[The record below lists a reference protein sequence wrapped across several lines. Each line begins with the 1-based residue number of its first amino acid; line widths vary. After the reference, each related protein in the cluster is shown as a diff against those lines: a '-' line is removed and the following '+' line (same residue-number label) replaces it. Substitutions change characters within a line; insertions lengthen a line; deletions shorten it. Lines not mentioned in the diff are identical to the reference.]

1 MKEKGKGLFDITGDD
16 DVIAGDEIS
25 RGKLKM
31 LMDSIPGGV
40 IQFYYNQNEFDFI
53 YGSDGY
59 FKLIGGD
66 RREYYKKFE
75 REMVFEG
82 MEERDQKR
90 IEKAIRRSMLEGG
103 HIEEEVRIHT
113 LDTHQLKWVAA
124 RGSVMHTKD
133 NRIYVQMVFSDITNL
148 KKTQAALEQEKEKL
162 KILASLAADSFFD
175 YLIDEDELRCYRS
188 GNELKK
194 ESFILQE
201 FMKIINED
209 VVVHKEDVPKLQKL
223 LEDVKERRKKE
234 FTIECRIYLS
244 PKVFQYYQIAGC
256 HMDGEKNGHGY
267 IIGKI
272 TNIHKQKL
280 EEFKLREESRK
291 DSMTQIYHR
300 AEALKEMSDYLQK
313 HRDKNIRSVYLVDI
327 DAFHE
332 INDSLGRIFGDE
344 ILIYISKQLK
354 QLFADNAV
362 IGRYGG
368 DSFLIFDYGE
378 NDESTVS
385 KKSGQIL
392 NIVRSTYVGKIPG
405 KLTASVGISLYP
417 VDGIRQ
423 KELLEHAQ
431 LALYAAKDS
440 GKDCCKFYVNSH
452 EQKYAKRI
460 KGEKENR
467 KKIGHQLEK
476 ASKDDKFYHGLLE
489 FALDIMEDTK
499 DAQSALQLLMKKVG
513 ENFHLGRIFV
523 TDSSNHSCSYTVRY
537 EWCANGI
544 PPRLHQTNKIH
555 VEDWKKF
562 VRSFDENGFVICNDT
577 RKQQMVENLQKQ
589 VTARR
594 VGSYIHC
601 GIFDMGMLQGTIG
614 FEIYNRYHKWTDGE
628 IRTIKIIVKII
639 TQYLLK
645 LVVLDDAEKI
655 VKKLTNFDEVT
666 GLYKQEIFL
675 EKGKEILKKAH
686 RGKKYAVVSMDIR
699 DFKYINETFGYQ
711 VGDKVL
717 STIGEVY
724 QKIGDSICVGTRI
737 VADRFCFLITLK
749 QSDMPQSVMS
759 AVNAWNK
766 KIYHTILD
774 MNPNLEISFNCGVF
788 ILEDNKMDFETA
800 MDNANTAR
808 KKAKTVSNKK
818 CVLFNEEMRREILK
832 KIEIVTQMENALF
845 SNEFVVE
852 LQPKIYLKSKKIV
865 GAEALVRWRRAD
877 GSIVRPDEFIP
888 VFEDNGFVVRMDF
901 YVYEK
906 VFRYIRKQI
915 DQGLSI
921 VPISLNVSRVH
932 LRKNDF
938 AKKVKELVDI
948 YQVPCELL
956 EFEIT
961 ESAFLDQGEKARRV
975 LEELREYGFIVSMDD
990 FGSGYSSLSQLKDLS
1005 IDVLKMDKGFLKEK
1019 IGKND
1024 GIVLA
1029 NVIRM
1034 AKEMNMTVLCEGV
1047 ENQEQVEFLE
1057 KIHCDIVQGY
1067 YFSKSVPFERFS
1079 EMLEQNE

>member
-1 MKEKGKGLFDITGDD
+1 MKEKGKVLFDITGDD

-25 RGKLKM
+25 RSKLKM

-66 RREYYKKFE
+66 RKEYYKKFE

-82 MEERDQKR
+82 MEEKDQKR
-90 IEKAIRRSMLEGG
+90 IEKAIRRSMLEGS

-162 KILASLAADSFFD
+162 KVLASLAADSFFD
-175 YLIDEDELRCYRS
+175 YYIEEDELRCYRS

-194 ESFILQE
+194 ESFIIQE
-201 FMKIINED
+201 FMKVIKED
-209 VVVHKEDVPKLQKL
+209 AVVHREDVPKLQKL
-223 LEDVKERRKKE
+223 LEDIKEGRKKE
-234 FTIECRIYLS
+234 FTLECRIYLS

-256 HMDGEKNGHGY
+256 HLEGEKDGY
-267 IIGKI
+267 ILGKI
-272 TNIHKQKL
+272 TNIHKQKM
-280 EEFKLREESRK
+280 EELQLREESRK

-300 AEALKEMSDYLQK
+300 NEILKKMTDYLQK
-313 HRDKNIRSVYLVDI
+313 HKDKKIRGVYLVDI

-378 NDESTVS
+378 NDESRVS
-385 KKSGQIL
+385 KKSSEIL
-392 NIVRSTYVGKIPG
+392 SIVRSTYVGKIPG
-405 KLTASVGISLYP
+405 KLTASVGIALYP
-417 VDGIRQ
+417 VDGITQ
-423 KELLEHAQ
+423 EELLEHAE

-440 GKDCCKFYVNSH
+440 GRDCCKFYVNSH
-452 EQKYAKRI
+452 EQKYAKQI
-460 KGEKENR
+460 KAVTESR

-523 TDSSNHSCSYTVRY
+523 TDSSNHSCSYTIRY
-537 EWCANGI
+537 EWCANGVA
-544 PPRLHQTNKIH
+544 PRLHQTEKFH
-555 VEDWKKF
+555 VEDWKRFIKDF
-562 VRSFDENGFVICNDT
+562 EETGFVICDDI
-577 RKQQMVENLQKQ
+577 RKQDMVETIQKQ
-589 VTARR
+589 VAARR
-594 VGSYIHC
+594 VGSFIHC

-628 IRTIKIIVKII
+628 IRTLKIIVKII

-666 GLYKQEIFL
+666 GLYKQEIFC
-675 EKGKEILKKAH
+675 EKVKEQLQKAP
-686 RGKKYAVVSMDIR
+686 RGKKYAIISMDIR
-699 DFKYINETFGYQ
+699 DFKYVNETFGYQ
-711 VGDKVL
+711 FGDKVL
-717 STIGEVY
+717 NALGEVY
-724 QKIGDSICVGTRI
+724 QNISDAICCGSRI
-737 VADRFCFLITLK
+737 VADRFCFLMRLK
-749 QSDMPQSVMS
+749 KTDMPQSVMS
-759 AVNAWNK
+759 AVNAWNQQFL
-766 KIYHTILD
+766 HAVLD
-774 MNPNLEISFNCGVF
+774 LNPNVDIHLNCGIF
-788 ILEDNKMDFETA
+788 IVEDNKMDFEMA

-808 KKAKTVSNKK
+808 KKAKTMPNEK

-832 KIEIVTQMENALF
+832 KIEIAAQMENALF

-852 LQPKIYLKSKKIV
+852 LQPKIYLKTRKIV
-865 GAEALVRWRRAD
+865 GAEALVRWKRAD

-906 VFRYIRKQI
+906 VFRYIRKQL

-932 LRKNDF
+932 LRKTDF

-948 YQVPCELL
+948 YQIPCELL

-961 ESAFLDQGEKARRV
+961 ESAFLDQGEKARKV
-975 LEELREYGFIVSMDD
+975 LDELRECGFIVSMDD

-1047 ENQEQVEFLE
+1047 ENEEQVAYLE
-1057 KIHCDIVQGY
+1057 KIHCDIVQGF
-1067 YFSKSVPFERFS
+1067 YFSKSVPFHRFS
-1079 EMLEQNE
+1079 EMLVQNE